1 MNPHYRKEV
10 DGLRAIAV
18 FSVVFFHA
26 GFSFFKGGFIG
37 VDVFFVI
44 SGYLITNIILKEI
57 IEKKF
62 SIKNFYE
69 RRARRI
75 LPALFLVL
83 FTTIPLAVIFLTR
96 SELSSFFKSLVATSI
111 FLSNIFFWKE
121 APYFN
126 SGAELK
132 PLLHTWSLSIE
143 EQFYIFFP
151 IALLLLWR
159 IKKKLT
165 IYFFIIIFIISLS
178 TAEYSSK
185 IFPNANF
192 YFIFTR
198 AWELAI
204 GAIIAYYYIHRK
216 NENIFSKK
224 SREVFSFFGFIA
236 ILFSIFFYSEQS
248 RFPGFQALVPTL
260 GSAMILIFANKNTFI
275 GKFLSNKFLVSIGLI
290 SYSFYLWHQPLF
302 AFAKS
307 YYVNIDII
315 NKFYIIFFALIL
327 SFFSWKF
334 VEKNFRDK
342 KIITSKQIFFWGSI
356 STFFFIIFG
365 LSTNYY
371 FDGKSRGGSEA
382 ELAKLLSKNIAVEST
397 EMDERLFIKQRIIYE
412 SYKPEILIIGSS
424 RIMQISNQI
433 SRNKILNL
441 GVSGASIEDHITLT
455 EMSLEK
461 FDPETII
468 IGLDPWLFNKFN
480 YQVRW
485 KSLKKEYK
493 KSLLKIEG
501 KNQTTF
507 NLSHNFENDPP
518 KWESFL
524 ENIYKLINIK
534 QSSLVPST
542 LSNNNKR
549 IILRDGSLIYAQN
562 EFHKLP
568 AKLIDYSTERYV
580 FSKDNYNVYDNF
592 LKHLL
597 NYHKKK
603 VVIVL
608 TPFHPSS
615 YRLTIEKKNILL
627 ETEKMFIDLAKKN
640 SIKVIGSFNPSK
652 NNCKN
657 EEFLNYIH
665 PTKSCMSKVL
675 RELY

>member
-178 TAEYSSK
+178 AAEYSSK

-224 SREVFSFFGFIA
+224 SREV
-236 ILFSIFFYSEQS
+236 
-248 RFPGFQALVPTL
+248 LV
-260 GSAMILIFANKNTFI
+260 
-275 GKFLSNKFLVSIGLI
+275 FL
-290 SYSFYLWHQPLF
+290 
-302 AFAKS
+302 
-307 YYVNIDII
+307 
-315 NKFYIIFFALIL
+315 
-327 SFFSWKF
+327 
-334 VEKNFRDK
+334 
-342 KIITSKQIFFWGSI
+342 
-356 STFFFIIFG
+356 
-365 LSTNYY
+365 
-371 FDGKSRGGSEA
+371 
-382 ELAKLLSKNIAVEST
+382 
-397 EMDERLFIKQRIIYE
+397 
-412 SYKPEILIIGSS
+412 
-424 RIMQISNQI
+424 
-433 SRNKILNL
+433 
-441 GVSGASIEDHITLT
+441 
-455 EMSLEK
+455 
-461 FDPETII
+461 
-468 IGLDPWLFNKFN
+468 
-480 YQVRW
+480 
-485 KSLKKEYK
+485 
-493 KSLLKIEG
+493 
-501 KNQTTF
+501 
-507 NLSHNFENDPP
+507 
-518 KWESFL
+518 
-524 ENIYKLINIK
+524 
-534 QSSLVPST
+534 
-542 LSNNNKR
+542 
-549 IILRDGSLIYAQN
+549 
-562 EFHKLP
+562 
-568 AKLIDYSTERYV
+568 
-580 FSKDNYNVYDNF
+580 
-592 LKHLL
+592 
-597 NYHKKK
+597 
-603 VVIVL
+603 
-608 TPFHPSS
+608 
-615 YRLTIEKKNILL
+615 
-627 ETEKMFIDLAKKN
+627 DL
-640 SIKVIGSFNPSK
+640 
-652 NNCKN
+652 
-657 EEFLNYIH
+657 
-665 PTKSCMSKVL
+665 
-675 RELY
+675 